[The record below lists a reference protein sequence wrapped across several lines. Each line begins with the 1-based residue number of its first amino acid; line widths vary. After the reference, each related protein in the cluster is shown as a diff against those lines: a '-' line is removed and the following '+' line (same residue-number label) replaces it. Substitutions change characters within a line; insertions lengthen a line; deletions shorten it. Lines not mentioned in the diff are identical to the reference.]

1 MTREELTVERSWL
14 SRKAN
19 RAHPDFR
26 TRLESFNREVL
37 AFNKATNERART
49 YIKTLKV
56 GDVVYVKE
64 EFGYKGLYRIQK
76 LMQKNVL
83 LSAMSDTNKVPRLKC
98 SAGIVRKVEAEDES
112 LINALDDIGLI

>member
-14 SRKAN
+14 NRKAN

-26 TRLESFNREVL
+26 TRLESFNREVQ
-37 AFNKATNERART
+37 AFNKAANERSRA

-56 GDVVYVKE
+56 GDVVYVRE
-64 EFGYKGLYRIQK
+64 EFGRKGLYRIEK

-83 LSAMSDTNKVPRLKC
+83 LRAMSDTVGTPRLRC
-98 SAGIVRKVEAEDES
+98 SAEIVRKVEAEDES